1 MDSDQ
6 CKLFVGGIPWES
18 KEETLKD
25 HFQKYGEVVEAVIM
39 RDRITGSAR
48 GFGFVQFSDPSAAE
62 NALQE
67 KKHVILGRT
76 VSYHPL
82 TTLFAKLFFTP
93 CFLCIFF
100 FFFVSLM
107 MMFCMP
113 FFDGPLFLFFFCLHV
128 SNFHS
133 FYLVGCF
140 VV

>member
-25 HFQKYGEVVEAVIM
+25 HFQKYGEVVEAAIM

-82 TTLFAKLFFTP
+82 TTLFAKLYFSP
-93 CFLCIFF
+93 CCLCIFF
-100 FFFVSLM
+100 FLLCFSYDDVLYA
-107 MMFCMP
+107 
-113 FFDGPLFLFFFCLHV
+113 LF
-128 SNFHS
+128 
-133 FYLVGCF
+133 
-140 VV
+140 